1 MLLNT
6 SLPLLAISSKPSNT
20 SLAPKGRYFNFMPE
34 QDMLLCQ
41 KDYYI
46 AQRKIGQLS
55 FIEIKCSCDTDW
67 HFTVANAH
75 QTFWMVFQLL
85 GNSFID
91 DAQKHSIEQ
100 QQYQGYFN
108 EENTVRHHL
117 RSGKMWMILI
127 GLEISD
133 IKLLSTE
140 WRMLSAE
147 SGSQLSIRP
156 AQKIAFRINKI
167 LQQIQH
173 IKDSPFSLKYKLP
186 ALMVQLMDTYHA
198 DILEHARSMRQDDI
212 PLLHQAKDYIM
223 KHYMDEEIDIQV
235 IADKLLTSER
245 TLYRIFKENGLT
257 VNSAIRT
264 IRIYK
269 GREMLRRT
277 DKSVDMI
284 AFYLQF
290 STARYFIKQYVN
302 YFGHTPA
309 MERKLN
315 QRPSLRKTK

>member
-1 MLLNT
+1 MLLNI
-6 SLPLLAISSKPSNT
+6 SLPLFLTSGISVNT
-20 SLAPKGRYFNFMPE
+20 SLVSKARYFNFMRE
-34 QDMLLCQ
+34 QDMLLSH
-41 KDYYI
+41 KDGYI

-55 FIEIKCSCDTDW
+55 FIEIKCNCDIDW
-67 HFTVANAH
+67 YFTVANAH

-117 RSGKMWMILI
+117 RSGKTWMILI

-133 IKLLSTE
+133 MKLLSTE
-140 WRMLSAE
+140 WKMLSAE

-156 AQKIAFRINKI
+156 AQKIAFRIYKI

-198 DILEHARSMRQDDI
+198 DILEHARSMQQDDI
-212 PLLHQAKDYIM
+212 PLLHRAKDYIM
-223 KHYMDEEIDIQV
+223 KHYMDADIDIQV

-257 VNSAIRT
+257 VNAAIRT